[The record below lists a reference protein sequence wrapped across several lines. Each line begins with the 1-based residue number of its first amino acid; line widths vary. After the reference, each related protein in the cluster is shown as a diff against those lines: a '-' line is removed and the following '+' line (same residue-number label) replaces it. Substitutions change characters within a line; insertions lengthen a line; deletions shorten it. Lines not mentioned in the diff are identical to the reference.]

1 MRRWV
6 KILAGAAAL
15 YVLACGALL
24 AIMLQPPERF
34 ARAVAHLPGP
44 VLFLALPFERLWMI
58 ARAGGL
64 DAGSPAPD
72 FALQT
77 LDGKSMV
84 RLSGFRGRM
93 PVVLIFGSYT

>member
-1 MRRWV
+1 
-6 KILAGAAAL
+6 
-15 YVLACGALL
+15 
-24 AIMLQPPERF
+24 
-34 ARAVAHLPGP
+34 
-44 VLFLALPFERLWMI
+44 MI